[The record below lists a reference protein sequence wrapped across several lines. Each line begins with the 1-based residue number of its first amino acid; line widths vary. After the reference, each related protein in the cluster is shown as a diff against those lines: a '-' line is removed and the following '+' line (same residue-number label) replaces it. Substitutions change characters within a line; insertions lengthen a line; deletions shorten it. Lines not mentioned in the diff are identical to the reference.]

1 MGKKTAELTCKKR
14 EITELV
20 TAGPAL
26 ETPSCRPTQWW
37 EAVDVLL
44 RLWSCKKVIFVFT
57 FWFFCPTMHGQQPNP
72 QVLTTLLLQQDEPS
86 PTSSPECH
94 LWATDVTP
102 LCKGNL
108 QPKIT
113 SPVAQKVL
121 IFHLSSQF
129 CGVSFFFS
137 FFFRAGGCMH
147 ASTTF
152 VCIFPPHLLS
162 FFPHTQQPAAGHSK
176 SPLKSL
182 SNATTYCF
190 PPAVPS
196 PLITAPIN

>member
-1 MGKKTAELTCKKR
+1 MCSSGFGAAKKLPLCSR
-14 EITELV
+14 
-20 TAGPAL
+20 
-26 ETPSCRPTQWW
+26 
-37 EAVDVLL
+37 
-44 RLWSCKKVIFVFT
+44 FV
-57 FWFFCPTMHGQQPNP
+57 FFCPTMHGQQPNP

-86 PTSSPECH
+86 PTSSPERH

-137 FFFRAGGCMH
+137 FFSGQGVVCMP
-147 ASTTF
+147 AL
-152 VCIFPPHLLS
+152 HLFA
-162 FFPHTQQPAAGHSK
+162 FFPLICCRS
-176 SPLKSL
+176 SL
-182 SNATTYCF
+182 TRSSRLLDTPN
-190 PPAVPS
+190 PP
-196 PLITAPIN
+196 